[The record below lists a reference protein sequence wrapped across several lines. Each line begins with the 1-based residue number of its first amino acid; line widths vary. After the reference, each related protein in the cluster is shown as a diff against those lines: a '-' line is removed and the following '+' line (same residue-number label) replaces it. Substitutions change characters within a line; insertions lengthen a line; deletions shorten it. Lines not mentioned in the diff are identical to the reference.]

1 MDVSTPTEFP
11 TTVADLIERL
21 EGISPHRIRL
31 HPAPGTA
38 REGDVVA
45 VHDREGRLC
54 ELVDGVLV
62 EKVMGYYES
71 RVAAILIQL
80 LGNFLH
86 QARLGIVAGADGMM
100 KLAAGLV
107 RIPDVSFVSW
117 SRLPDGRV
125 PRAPIPS
132 PAPDLAVEVLSEGN
146 TQAEMRRKVSEYFAA
161 GTRQVW
167 LVHTDPPAV
176 EVFSSMDRSTRLEA
190 ADTIDGGDVL
200 PGFSLSIRDWFERV
214 ERG

>member
-1 MDVSTPTEFP
+1 MKLSTPIEAP
-11 TTVADLIERL
+11 TTVADLLERL
-21 EGISPHRIRL
+21 DGIPPHRIRL
-31 HPAPGTA
+31 RPAPGTA
-38 REGDVVA
+38 REEDVVA
-45 VHDREGRLC
+45 VHDHEGLLC

-107 RIPDVSFVSW
+107 RVPDVSFVSW
-117 SRLPDGRV
+117 SRLPDGQV
-125 PRAPIPS
+125 PRAPIPRLV
-132 PAPDLAVEVLSEGN
+132 PDLAVEVLSEGN
-146 TQAEMRRKVSEYFAA
+146 TKAEMTRKVAEYFAA
-161 GTRQVW
+161 GTLQVW

-176 EVFSSMDRSTRLEA
+176 EVFSSPDQSTRLEE
-190 ADTIDGGDVL
+190 ADTIDGGGVL